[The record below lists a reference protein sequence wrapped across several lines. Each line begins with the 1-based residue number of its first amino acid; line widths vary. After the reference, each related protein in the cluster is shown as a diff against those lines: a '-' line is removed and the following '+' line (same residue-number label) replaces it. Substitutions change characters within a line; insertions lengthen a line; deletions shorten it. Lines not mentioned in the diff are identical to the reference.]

1 MSFLMADRVLWKYSL
16 ESSCHETEPESSE
29 SFIFD
34 LTRSKAQALLYA
46 LAVGEN
52 LHENIHAKPKYG
64 RPRLNND
71 NHNSKL
77 VLHVVTRL
85 LTLTLES
92 TYRSCPIIGQPIIG
106 ADFQPPKKMFE
117 NFYTII
123 LSD

>member
-34 LTRSKAQALLYA
+34 LTRSKAQALLY
-46 LAVGEN
+46 AVGEN

-106 ADFQPPKKMFE
+106 ADFHPPKK
-117 NFYTII
+117 NV
-123 LSD
+123 

>member
-1 MSFLMADRVLWKYSL
+1 MSFLMADRVLWKNSL
-16 ESSCHETEPESSE
+16 ESSCHETQPESSE

-46 LAVGEN
+46 VGKN

-85 LTLTLES
+85 LTLTFES
-92 TYRSCPIIGQPIIG
+92 TYRSCPIISQPIIG